1 MAAADPKPSAAA
13 DAKTSLAAN
22 PDVKAEIDLAKKD
35 ASDAVEA
42 IKAGVDKALGL
53 LIDDV
58 KPLGDGARKA
68 AEAILQQLIPITS
81 PLYQA
86 IKLGIGI
93 LDPIAAQAEVP
104 VDDML
109 RHGLLFFKARVAA
122 IKL

>member
-53 LIDDV
+53 LVDDV

>member
-35 ASDAVEA
+35 ASDAVDA

-53 LIDDV
+53 LVDDV

>member
-13 DAKTSLAAN
+13 DAKPSLAAN

-86 IKLGIGI
+86 VKLGIGI

-122 IKL
+122 IKI

>member
-1 MAAADPKPSAAA
+1 MAAADPKTSAA
-13 DAKTSLAAN
+13 DAKPSLAAN

-35 ASDAVEA
+35 ASDAIEA

-86 IKLGIGI
+86 VKLGIGI

-122 IKL
+122 IKI